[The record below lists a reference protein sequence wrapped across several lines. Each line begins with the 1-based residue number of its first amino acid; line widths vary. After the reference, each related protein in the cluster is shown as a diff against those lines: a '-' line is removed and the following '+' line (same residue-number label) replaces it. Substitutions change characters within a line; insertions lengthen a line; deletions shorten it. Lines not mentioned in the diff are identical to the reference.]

1 MKFRPKFRPNLSKEG
16 SNRNRIRKI
25 SGSSDQPPHHGRI
38 RTTSAASGGPSM
50 TEPVPAVSQPVG
62 VKRVPVVNRVLEEE
76 PLSVAPTASM
86 NEKITDWPPSTLASP
101 PTSPGWERAPSPAP
115 KRATE
120 PKEPCLTSPL
130 HDPQAQQLAHSHH
143 HSHPASVF
151 HRRRADHKRKFT
163 QGVPERGQMT
173 MFDLIYYN
181 PQHGSRMSTSSSRRT
196 SRASSCSD
204 RTAGSEVGGVEGD
217 GVVPD
222 PSRVTTPDEPDEDLV
237 AASATDE
244 PQATPPAVE
253 DLDEPDEDMPV
264 PQVKVGPNGE
274 IILDDESTLIE
285 TSAAKKAKED
295 LLKSPLVF
303 ENANQGTN
311 YGSWG
316 KKRKNVDW
324 GDKETIRFYKA
335 LSIFGTDFS
344 MMENIFKRRSRHELK
359 MKFKKEE
366 RINRPLVDK
375 CLREGMQ
382 FDTSI
387 MASESEEDERVK
399 KEKVLTARKRPQGDH
414 AGQRKRRRVRKERSN
429 RGYYSSSDD
438 ADESSDALNP
448 TAHLPSPHLP
458 ASMATGSPTIV
469 TRRGRLSTHS
479 RRSNSTD
486 ASPMLKSLLS
496 RTSGVDE
503 QDLSAPSSAPSSA
516 FPPGLLAANPSL
528 ASAVP
533 GSLVVVGSPNDLLR
547 EEEEPDLAKEAN
559 GDY

>member
-16 SNRNRIRKI
+16 PNRNRIRKV
-25 SGSSDQPPHHGRI
+25 SGSSTTPNGRI
-38 RTTSAASGGPSM
+38 RTLSESTGPSAGEPVITSPRPLPSVPVNSVL
-50 TEPVPAVSQPVG
+50 TEPST
-62 VKRVPVVNRVLEEE
+62 
-76 PLSVAPTASM
+76 APNATTA
-86 NEKITDWPPSTLASP
+86 EKITPLEPLPLLSP
-101 PTSPGWERAPSPAP
+101 PTSPSWERAKSPGP
-115 KRATE
+115 VNSNGGGTRRATDT
-120 PKEPCLTSPL
+120 KEPVN
-130 HDPQAQQLAHSHH
+130 H
-143 HSHPASVF
+143 HPASVF
-151 HRRRADHKRKFT
+151 HRRRADHKKKFT

-181 PQHGSRMSTSSSRRT
+181 PQNGSRMSTSSSRRT

-204 RTAGSEVGGVEGD
+204 RTAGSEVGVGD

-222 PSRVTTPDEPDEDLV
+222 ASRLTAPDDQDDDLAANAPDQ
-237 AASATDE
+237 
-244 PQATPPAVE
+244 PRATPPAVE
-253 DLDEPDEDMPV
+253 EEPDEADEDMPV

-274 IILDDESTLIE
+274 IILDDESTIIE

-366 RINRPLVDK
+366 RINRSLVDK

-387 MASESEEDERVK
+387 MASESEEDERAK
-399 KEKVLTARKRPQGDH
+399 KEKVLTARKRPNQAEK
-414 AGQRKRRRVRKERSN
+414 AGKRKRRRVRKERTN

-438 ADESSDALNP
+438 ADESSGAQSPTLNLSP
-448 TAHLPSPHLP
+448 QSPACLP
-458 ASMATGSPTIV
+458 TGSPTIV
-469 TRRGRLSTHS
+469 TRRGRLSSTS
-479 RRSNSTD
+479 RRANSTD

-496 RTSGVDE
+496 RSQGGGDANE
-503 QDLSAPSSAPSSA
+503 EPIGADPSSA

-533 GSLVVVGSPNDLLR
+533 GSLVVVGSPDDLQP
-547 EEEEPDLAKEAN
+547 EEEGEGGLTGETDSFF
-559 GDY
+559 